1 MWDFAGVAVLKFSG
15 EVELE
20 IVNPTLL
27 PHDRP
32 YPFRLFHF
40 SIFERTA
47 MPQNDGDYC
56 NRSVSIAATSMFTAI
71 IKLLSTPGFLKSFRK
86 STEDMKI
93 YVVWSVLTIKYRL
106 SKYNI
111 YVKCWGK
118 REWRRGRAKGFT
130 NRSSK
135 LGFGENEKG

>member
-1 MWDFAGVAVLKFSG
+1 MWDFAGVAVLEFFG

-32 YPFRLFHF
+32 YRFRLFHF

-47 MPQNDGDYC
+47 MPQNDGDYL

-71 IKLLSTPGFLKSFRK
+71 IELLSTLGFLKSFRK

-93 YVVWSVLTIKYRL
+93 YVVWSVLTIEYRL

-111 YVKCWGK
+111 YVKY
-118 REWRRGRAKGFT
+118 
-130 NRSSK
+130 
-135 LGFGENEKG
+135 